1 MPTAM
6 KLVRAVSSIRV
17 YIVLPFPNLPQPAQG
32 DAVSRCCRGLPLAAI
47 TAVVGRTDT
56 PAPHDP
62 VRLGGR
68 PVDLHRRDRRAVD
81 RHAQACRPGAGRSF

>member
-32 DAVSRCCRGLPLAAI
+32 DAVSLTENDRNDSNI
-47 TAVVGRTDT
+47 TV
-56 PAPHDP
+56 
-62 VRLGGR
+62 
-68 PVDLHRRDRRAVD
+68 
-81 RHAQACRPGAGRSF
+81 